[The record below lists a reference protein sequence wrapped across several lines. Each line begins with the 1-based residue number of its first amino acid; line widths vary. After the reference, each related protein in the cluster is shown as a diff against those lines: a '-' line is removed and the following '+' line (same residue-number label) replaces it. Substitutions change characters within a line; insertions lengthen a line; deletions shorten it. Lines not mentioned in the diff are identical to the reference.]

1 MPKHVT
7 EWLGA
12 YHDGELNSARLR
24 QVEGH
29 LAECAECQ
37 AELDGMQGLSALLRE
52 TAPTGEF
59 IPTERFVSNLTL
71 NLPRQ
76 PEQVQSRKWLEISWW
91 LIPVSLLGTWVFIQ
105 ITVSLSSVF
114 TAAVDAGLLGSNLS
128 WFQGNPPQMEWFAT
142 TMNLFGNQLGL
153 TGRVVLAELNDASL
167 FVAELTGR
175 YLWQVFLAM
184 SYLGWLVAWW
194 LRHQRQSSQNPG
206 NLQINKSI

>member
-37 AELDGMQGLSALLRE
+37 AELEGMQGLSALLRE
-52 TAPTGEF
+52 TAPADEF
-59 IPTERFVSNLTL
+59 LPTERFVANLTL

-76 PEQVQSRKWLEISWW
+76 PEQPQPRKMLEIGWW
-91 LIPVSLLGTWVFIQ
+91 LIPVGLLGTWVFIQ
-105 ITVSLSSVF
+105 ITTSLSSVIM
-114 TAAVDAGLLGSNLS
+114 TAVNAGLLGGNLS
-128 WFQGNPPQMEWFAT
+128 WLQGNPLQMEWFAT

-153 TGRVVLAELNDASL
+153 TGRVVLSELNEVNL
-167 FVAELTGR
+167 FVTELTGR